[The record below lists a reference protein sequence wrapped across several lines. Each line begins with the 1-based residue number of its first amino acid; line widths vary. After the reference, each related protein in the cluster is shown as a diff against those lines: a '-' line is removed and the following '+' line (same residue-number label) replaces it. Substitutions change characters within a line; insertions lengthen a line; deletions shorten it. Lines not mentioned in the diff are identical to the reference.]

1 MHGAPY
7 GRSPCSRSKEIL
19 LPFVFIPM
27 YLLGKVVGLSTSYD
41 PGEMHVIVNMFF
53 SVHSV
58 QDIH

>member
-1 MHGAPY
+1 MNV
-7 GRSPCSRSKEIL
+7 KEIL

-41 PGEMHVIVNMFF
+41 PGKMHVIVSMFF
-53 SVHSV
+53 SVRSV